1 MADPRRIQ
9 RIQSRVRQDI
19 AELLLTELKD
29 PRLKAIISITRVE
42 VTNDLSFARVYW
54 SVLGGEGDRR
64 TAERFLEGAA
74 SFIQGRVSKGL
85 EIRTAPKLVFHFDD
99 SIEKGVAVSKLI
111 DEAMQAD
118 ARADDE

>member
-1 MADPRRIQ
+1 M
-9 RIQSRVRQDI
+9 
-19 AELLLTELKD
+19 LLTELKD